1 VEELTHWRFH
11 MGGQEFYIE
20 SSGTTQA
27 LRTTIFEG
35 EGHVRPLYY

>member
-1 VEELTHWRFH
+1 

-20 SSGTTQA
+20 ASITTQA
-27 LRTTIFEG
+27 LRTTHIEG